1 MSLGETRSVT
11 IALAAG
17 AGVFN
22 FTLLEP
28 VQASYKEGD
37 SVYVK
42 YTVKNNGTLS
52 SGASIVV
59 KDTATGATLTSYSVS
74 EIPPGYSF
82 TTTGS
87 HAYVGK
93 MPNKNWSLQFVLTP

>member
-17 AGVFN
+17 AGAFN
-22 FTLLEP
+22 FTQLEP

-42 YTVKNNGTLS
+42 YTVKNNGAVA

-59 KDTATGATLTSYSVS
+59 KDAVTGATLTSYS
-74 EIPPGYSF
+74 IPDIAPGYSF
-82 TTTGS
+82 ATTGS
-87 HAYVGK
+87 HVYVGK
-93 MPNKNWSLQFVLTP
+93 MPNKNWSIQFVLTP

>member
-1 MSLGETRSVT
+1 MGETRSVT
-11 IALAAG
+11 IALAVG
-17 AGVFN
+17 AGLFN

-37 SVYVK
+37 SVYIK
-42 YTVKNNGTLS
+42 YTVKNNGTVD

-59 KDTATGATLTSYSVS
+59 KDAVTGATITSYSIS
-74 EIPPGYSF
+74 PLPPGYSF

-93 MPNKNWSLQFVLTP
+93 MPNKSWALQLVLTP